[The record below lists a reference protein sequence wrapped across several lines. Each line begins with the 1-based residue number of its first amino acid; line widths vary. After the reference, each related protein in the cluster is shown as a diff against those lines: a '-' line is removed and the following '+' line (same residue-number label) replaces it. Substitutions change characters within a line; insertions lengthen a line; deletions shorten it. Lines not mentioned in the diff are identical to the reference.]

1 MINDNVVDDSN
12 LAQCEY
18 CGYVTDWDE
27 VEYVNDPWSDGKVTL
42 CPKCCE
48 GESFN
53 SYDPAKAVIR
63 ELASKAKEANGSGH

>member
-1 MINDNVVDDSN
+1 MINDNVVDDNN

-53 SYDPAKAVIR
+53 SYDPAKSVIR